1 MTFSYYSLSRMCWG
15 NRAKAGG
22 RNPCLSH
29 ARGRAAAF
37 TPSPARI
44 PSGPQR
50 NVLPQI
56 GPYRRS
62 SSGVVRNLTGG
73 SSTTVCRWLATSPSL
88 PNTMAK
94 KQDEGKPHLV
104 AMHPPVA
111 KKFLSMIYTHQT
123 KNIFYDPTLIRWQI
137 PLFSTIRN
145 LSFKCS
151 LGFSPP
157 PVDPIW
163 GPFLVEKE

>member
-1 MTFSYYSLSRMCWG
+1 MEFDKVKDVLRKQGKS
-15 NRAKAGG
+15 GG

-73 SSTTVCRWLATSPSL
+73 SSTTVCRWLPTSPSL

-104 AMHPPVA
+104 AMHPPLPKNFWVW
-111 KKFLSMIYTHQT
+111 FTHT
-123 KNIFYDPTLIRWQI
+123 RPKNIFHLLRPNVD
-137 PLFSTIRN
+137 
-145 LSFKCS
+145 S
-151 LGFSPP
+151 LTDS
-157 PVDPIW
+157 
-163 GPFLVEKE
+163 LVFDNSKFVL

>member
-62 SSGVVRNLTGG
+62 SSRVVRNLTGG
-73 SSTTVCRWLATSPSL
+73 SSTTVCRWLPTSPSL

-123 KNIFYDPTLIRWQI
+123 KKHLSSFTTQRWFADRFPCFRQFEI
-137 PLFSTIRN
+137 CPLSAA
-145 LSFKCS
+145 
-151 LGFSPP
+151 
-157 PVDPIW
+157 
-163 GPFLVEKE
+163 LVFHPLL